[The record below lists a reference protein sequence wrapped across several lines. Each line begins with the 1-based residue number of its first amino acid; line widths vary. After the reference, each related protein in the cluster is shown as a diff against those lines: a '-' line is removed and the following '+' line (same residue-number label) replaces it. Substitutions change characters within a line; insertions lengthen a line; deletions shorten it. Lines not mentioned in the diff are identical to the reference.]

1 MFVCKNGIDE
11 LNSIRY
17 LWIEAFHAVA
27 LSGTTV
33 GAAELLGIG
42 QPAVSRHVASLERR
56 LGLELFQRESRS
68 LRLTAEGEH
77 LLAEASD
84 VLDGMS
90 RFVRTADELRHM
102 RRGHLSI
109 VASSPIAR
117 GLLPPA
123 LRTFREAH
131 PNITV
136 ALETVPR
143 RELARR
149 LESQHFD
156 LGFVALPCDYPDE
169 GLLPIAGFNGMCIL
183 PPGHPMAAAE
193 VVHLRDLHNE
203 PLIGLPTSTVWRM
216 RVDAAFDELGLSF
229 APVVEAQVE
238 IGDLVRAG
246 IGLAIVDPFTA
257 QTAQISGV
265 IVRPL
270 MPEITYEMAILF
282 PVTRARSRLAQALA
296 AQAQQTAVALQTLV
310 HV

>member
-1 MFVCKNGIDE
+1 MSS
-11 LNSIRY
+11 SIRY
-17 LWIEAFHAVA
+17 PWIEAFHAVA

-56 LGLELFQRESRS
+56 LGLALFQRESRI
-68 LRLTAEGEH
+68 LQLTAEGEQ
-77 LLAEASD
+77 LLAEAGN
-84 VLDGMS
+84 VLDGLS

-102 RRGHLSI
+102 RRGHLNI

-123 LRTFREAH
+123 LRTFRDVH

-136 ALETVPR
+136 ALQTVPR

-149 LESQHFD
+149 LESQNFD

-169 GLLPIAGFNGMCIL
+169 GLVPIAGFHGMCIV
-183 PPGHPMAAAE
+183 PSEHPLAAAD

-203 PLIGLPTSTVWRM
+203 TLIGLPTSTVWRM
-216 RVDAAFDELGLSF
+216 RVEAAFDELGLSF
-229 APVVEAQVE
+229 VPVIEAQVE

-257 QTAQISGV
+257 RTAQMSGV
-265 IVRPL
+265 VVRPL
-270 MPEITYEMAILF
+270 TPTITYEMAILF
-282 PVTRARSRLAQALA
+282 PVTRAQSRLAQALA
-296 AQAQQTAVALQTLV
+296 AHAQRTAVALQIQV
-310 HV
+310 RA